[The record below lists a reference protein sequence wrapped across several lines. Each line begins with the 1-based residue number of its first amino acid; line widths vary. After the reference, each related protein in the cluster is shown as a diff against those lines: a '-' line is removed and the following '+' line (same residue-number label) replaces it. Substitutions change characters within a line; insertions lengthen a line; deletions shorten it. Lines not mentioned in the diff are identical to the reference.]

1 MRRALSQW
9 LLWLAFGL
17 ACVIVGTSS
26 GLRLAANGL
35 GCEPWPRCYGSAAA
49 AQQAQNG
56 ASARAARLSHRI
68 AASGF
73 AVVALIAVVLGWRQ
87 WSWPARS
94 AGALLL
100 VLTALLAVIGAV
112 TPSPLPAV
120 TLTNLLGGLALLG
133 ITAYLL
139 AAQAGPGAAA
149 GAASRMVAVAL
160 LLLALQAAAGTMISV
175 RSGGAACE
183 GGCAAV
189 WSAGSAVLWHPLQ
202 AGSAEALLHDTRAG
216 AALHIVHR
224 IGAVLLLVVAAVLL
238 GAQLR
243 GRVPG
248 RALPLTLGALALCV
262 LLGLL
267 LTASAGSLSLAV
279 AHTLAAGLLA
289 AGLAAL
295 LARLPGGR
303 GSP

>member
-1 MRRALSQW
+1 MRRVLSQW

-73 AVVALIAVVLGWRQ
+73 AVVALAAVLLGWRA
-87 WSWPARS
+87 WTRPARS
-94 AGALLL
+94 AGLLLL

-133 ITAYLL
+133 VTAYLL
-139 AAQAGPGAAA
+139 AAQARHGAAA

-183 GGCAAV
+183 GGCAAA
-189 WSAGSAVLWHPLQ
+189 WSADSAVLWHPLQ

-224 IGAVLLLVVAAVLL
+224 IGALLLVVAAVLL

-248 RALPLTLGALALCV
+248 RAFVLALGALVLCV

-289 AGLAAL
+289 ASLAAL
-295 LARLPGGR
+295 LARLPGR
-303 GSP
+303 RESP

>member
-1 MRRALSQW
+1 MRRVLSQW

-35 GCEPWPRCYGSAAA
+35 GCEPWPRCYASPAA
-49 AQQAQNG
+49 AQQAQNS
-56 ASARAARLSHRI
+56 AAARAARLSHRI
-68 AASGF
+68 AASSF
-73 AVVALIAVVLGWRQ
+73 AVVALIAVLLGWLQ
-87 WSWPARS
+87 WTWAARS
-94 AGALLL
+94 AGLLLL

-133 ITAYLL
+133 VTAYLL
-139 AAQAGPGAAA
+139 AAQAGPGATARAA
-149 GAASRMVAVAL
+149 PRMVAVAL

-202 AGSAEALLHDTRAG
+202 AGSAEMLLHDTRAG

-224 IGAVLLLVVAAVLL
+224 IGAVLLLVGAVLL
-238 GAQLR
+238 AARLR
-243 GRVPG
+243 AGVPG
-248 RALPLTLGALALCV
+248 RALPLALGALALCV

-267 LTASAGSLSLAV
+267 LTVSDGSLSMAV
-279 AHTLAAGLLA
+279 AHTLAAGLLTA
-289 AGLAAL
+289 SLAAL
-295 LARLPGGR
+295 LAHLPGR
-303 GSP
+303 RESP

>member
-1 MRRALSQW
+1 VRRALPQW
-9 LLWLAFGL
+9 LLWLACGL

-35 GCEPWPRCYGSAAA
+35 GCEPWPRCYGTAAA
-49 AQQAQNG
+49 AQQAQL
-56 ASARAARLSHRI
+56 SAAAKAARLSHRI

-73 AVVALIAVVLGWRQ
+73 AAVALIAVVLGWRR
-87 WSWPARS
+87 WTRPARS

-100 VLTALLAVIGAV
+100 VLTALLATIGAV

-139 AAQAGPGAAA
+139 AAQAGPDAAA
-149 GAASRMVAVAL
+149 GAASRMIAVALL

-175 RSGGAACE
+175 RGGGAACE

-189 WSAGSAVLWHPLQ
+189 WPAGSALLWHPLQ
-202 AGSAEALLHDTRAG
+202 AGSAEALLHDPRAG

-224 IGAVLLLVVAAVLL
+224 IGAVLLVVGAVLL
-238 GAQLR
+238 AARLR
-243 GRVPG
+243 ARVPG
-248 RALPLTLGALALCV
+248 RALALGALALCV

-279 AHTLAAGLLA
+279 GHTLAAGLLTA
-289 AGLAAL
+289 SLAAL
-295 LARLPGGR
+295 LARLPGAR